1 MRNPFLRLVIPI
13 TILFLVAILAVFGYT
28 VLEKWPLYDAVYMV
42 VITLSTVGFRE
53 VHQLD
58 SSGKILTI
66 ALILSGVGIMAYT
79 VSQIVGI
86 IIEGE
91 IVGYRRRRKME
102 SVIEEVIARLKIL
115 LENAE
120 KKKQN
125 TQLNI
130 QQEVKMVNE
139 LPKFKGYTVDKKL
152 KQFRKVDRNKPSIDF
167 VRFDSEEGQEL
178 LEEYGE
184 SLEE

>member
-1 MRNPFLRLVIPI
+1 M
-13 TILFLVAILAVFGYT
+13 
-28 VLEKWPLYDAVYMV
+28 
-42 VITLSTVGFRE
+42 
-53 VHQLD
+53 
-58 SSGKILTI
+58 
-66 ALILSGVGIMAYT
+66 
-79 VSQIVGI
+79 
-86 IIEGE
+86 EGD
-91 IVGYRRRRKME
+91 
-102 SVIEEVIARLKIL
+102 IEEAIARLKIL